1 MYNYENFGTQA
12 HIRQSEIRQEAEQR
26 RLVAISQQG
35 KSRFRLSGWRLPN
48 LHLGIFQPKPAPAR
62 NTTRRTA
69 SDNI

>member
-35 KSRFRLSGWRLPN
+35 KSRFRLIGWRFSP
-48 LHLGIFQPKPAPAR
+48 IAAPAIR
-62 NTTRRTA
+62 LA
-69 SDNI
+69 GG